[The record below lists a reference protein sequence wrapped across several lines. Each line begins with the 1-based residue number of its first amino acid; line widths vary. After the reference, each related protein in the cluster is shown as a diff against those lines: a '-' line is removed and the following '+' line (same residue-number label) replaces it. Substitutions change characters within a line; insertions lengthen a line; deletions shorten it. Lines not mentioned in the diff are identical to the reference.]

1 MKLLLMERKLRL
13 GLLLVTIEDKNQ
25 KRLPASN
32 KRSSVNIRIME
43 NDTITSS
50 SSLCPHW
57 VSTQDQLFQY
67 SHICFVIAF
76 CAPRIYKPSIL
87 FFRLLL
93 VVGLLISAFWS
104 GVHVCFYDA
113 FVWNMVLAVVNAS
126 HAGALISIFL
136 PPALSI
142 ELTELYIRV
151 FKPVKIS
158 KKQFKELTSEATL
171 CKLAQGESYAIE
183 ERSSAD
189 ERLSILL
196 RGKMNVT
203 CDNTHLHYVAPFQF
217 VDSPEFVSNQNT
229 SDELYQVSITAE
241 EDCLYLCWSR
251 ISLDRL
257 LRHRPML
264 KSVFNCLIGKD
275 ITQKLYALNELI
287 SNNAQNSA
295 EPWRHKMNRSVS
307 VDAVNTTSRGQV
319 RSNDWRLQ
327 QSTSQQTSSQPSSS
341 QQSSTKKHISQI
353 HSPLRTSHQQCYVP
367 IVANQFPALSPF
379 TIVEEE
385 TPFDSIEE
393 CPEPAVT
400 SKCGHS
406 RTSSMKSTQHSTGDY
421 SDRPSSSQVTLFP
434 VMVPLLAAPT
444 LPGVVTTKR
453 QREVKFDETIL

>member
-25 KRLPASN
+25 K
-32 KRSSVNIRIME
+32 SVNIRKME
-43 NDTITSS
+43 NDTTPI

-93 VVGLLISAFWS
+93 GMGFLISAFWAS
-104 GVHVCFYDA
+104 VHVCFYDA
-113 FVWNMVLAVVNAS
+113 FVWNMILAVVNAS
-126 HAGALISIFL
+126 HAGALITIFL

-158 KKQFKELTSEATL
+158 KKQFKELTSEATI

-183 ERSSAD
+183 ERTSAD

-203 CDNTHLHYVAPFQF
+203 CDDTHLHYVCPFQF

-264 KSVFNCLIGKD
+264 KSVFSCLIGKD
-275 ITQKLYALNELI
+275 ITQKLYSLNELI
-287 SNNAQNSA
+287 SNNSQNSA

-319 RSNDWRLQ
+319 RSNNWRT
-327 QSTSQQTSSQPSSS
+327 QSTM
-341 QQSSTKKHISQI
+341 KKNLSNISQN
-353 HSPLRTSHQQCYVP
+353 HSPVRTSHQQCYVP
-367 IVANQFPALSPF
+367 IVANQFPAMSPF

-385 TPFDSIEE
+385 TPLDSIASQ
-393 CPEPAVT
+393 EPVT
-400 SKCGHS
+400 SKCVHS
-406 RTSSMKSTQHSTGDY
+406 RTSSLKSTQHSTGDH
-421 SDRPSSSQVTLFP
+421 SDRPTSSQVTLFP

-444 LPGVVTTKR
+444 LPGAVTTKR

>member
-13 GLLLVTIEDKNQ
+13 GLLVVTIEDKNQ
-25 KRLPASN
+25 KRLS
-32 KRSSVNIRIME
+32 KRSAKMDNETLS
-43 NDTITSS
+43 T
-50 SSLCPHW
+50 LCPHW

-93 VVGLLISAFWS
+93 AVGFLISAFWA

-113 FVWNMVLAVVNAS
+113 FVWNMILAVVNVS

-151 FKPVKIS
+151 FNPVKIS
-158 KKQFKELTSEATL
+158 KKQFKELTSEATI

-183 ERSSAD
+183 ERTSAD

-196 RGKMNVT
+196 RGKMTVT
-203 CDNTHLHYVAPFQF
+203 CNDTHLHYVCPFQF
-217 VDSPEFVSNQNT
+217 VDSPEYMSCQNS

-264 KSVFNCLIGKD
+264 KSVFNSLIGKD
-275 ITQKLYALNELI
+275 ITQKLYSLNELI
-287 SNNAQNSA
+287 STNAQNKD

-307 VDAVNTTSRGQV
+307 VDAVNTSSRGQV
-319 RSNDWRLQ
+319 RSSNWR
-327 QSTSQQTSSQPSSS
+327 STHSSM
-341 QQSSTKKHISQI
+341 KKNLSNISQN
-353 HSPLRTSHQQCYVP
+353 HSPVRTSHQQCWVP
-367 IVANQFPALSPF
+367 IVANQFPAVSPF

-385 TPFDSIEE
+385 TPLDSITSQ
-393 CPEPAVT
+393 EPST
-400 SKCGHS
+400 SKCVHS
-406 RTSSMKSTQHSTGDY
+406 RTSSLKSTQLSGNYTVDR
-421 SDRPSSSQVTLFP
+421 SDLPSSSQVTLFP

-444 LPGVVTTKR
+444 FPGTVTTKR